1 MLTLSFQ
8 QYIRTVT
15 GVRPEWLLEIA
26 PVYYDLDTFDKGE
39 VKTALQRVTERI
51 RRKQAMKGGRA

>member
-1 MLTLSFQ
+1 MLKSQQ

-26 PVYYDLDTFDKGE
+26 PVYYDLDTFDKGD
-39 VKTALQRVTERI
+39 VKTALMRVTERI